1 MRNPQAFQQVNQL
14 LKSNGSPN
22 EMINGIIKN
31 YKPEQIAGFKKYA
44 NSFGIANEELEK
56 YGIK

>member
-1 MRNPQAFQQVNQL
+1 MRNPQAFQMINNAMQN
-14 LKSNGSPN
+14 KNNPN

-31 YKPEQIAGFKKYA
+31 YKPEQIASFKKYA